1 MTQSNA
7 QRQAAW
13 RKRRPD
19 AGDNG
24 QQRLNLWVETA
35 AALALKRLAARHHV
49 TCRAMIEQL
58 ITDADQH
65 VLKSLDLDS
74 PEWDRY
80 FARQRRPLRGNAR
93 QPSSLRSNGKPS
105 SLRGNAERSP
115 SLRSNG
121 HHDEVEDSGD
131 VTA

>member
-13 RKRRPD
+13 RRRRPN

-35 AALALKRLAARHHV
+35 AEPALKRLAARHNV
-49 TCRAMIEQL
+49 TGRAMIEQL

-65 VLKSLDLDS
+65 VLKSVHFGT

-80 FARQRRPLRGNAR
+80 FARQLCPLRGNAR
-93 QPSSLRSNGKPS
+93 KPSSLRSNAKRSS
-105 SLRGNAERSP
+105 SLRSH

>member
-13 RKRRPD
+13 RRRRPD

-24 QQRLNLWVETA
+24 QRRLNLWVETA
-35 AALALKRLAARHHV
+35 AALALKRLAARHNV

-58 ITDADQH
+58 ITDADDH

-80 FARQRRPLRGNAR
+80 YARQKRPLRSNA
-93 QPSSLRSNGKPS
+93 QEPSSLRSNGHP
-105 SLRGNAERSP
+105 
-115 SLRSNG
+115 
-121 HHDEVEDSGD
+121 DQIEDGGD